1 MCIRDSA
8 FSEYFRSLTLLVS
21 KYQAKPQPEKVKKTE
36 IDRLLK
42 KALKFYKTCGTESF
56 EALEESSDGY
66 QAYEFIKADVYK
78 RQRMESMHLQR
89 SVYPDI
95 SLYHFIIM
103 WKQVVL
109 RMM

>member
-1 MCIRDSA
+1 MDFKKDGENMKLDGYA

-56 EALEESSDGY
+56 
-66 QAYEFIKADVYK
+66 
-78 RQRMESMHLQR
+78 RRH
-89 SVYPDI
+89 
-95 SLYHFIIM
+95 
-103 WKQVVL
+103 
-109 RMM
+109 